1 MHLLLAAQLSN
12 TRTVRLWC
20 LDGVDL
26 KSFLLPMVGYSLSE
40 DDPGVSELG
49 PLLVGDRIDP
59 YGIFIPMMTQCA

>member
-1 MHLLLAAQLSN
+1 
-12 TRTVRLWC
+12 
-20 LDGVDL
+20 
-26 KSFLLPMVGYSLSE
+26 MVGYSLSE